1 MKTRHFLGGL
11 IIILIGL
18 ILLANNFGILS
29 WGIWYHLIRLWPLI
43 LIAVGL
49 DLILKTV
56 SLPYLRILPPLL
68 IIAVICLVICLYHSQ
83 GNRFYYF
90 FGKNTQSIEL
100 SQPLL
105 PSIKKANINLRFKA
119 GKLKIREGST
129 KNLASGNFTIPLE
142 IMPWMKYRELNG
154 EGFLEIGEKEKEREY
169 LFTRWNRAHFWDIKL
184 NSTIPLSL
192 KISAGA
198 SDNDL
203 NLSSLKIV
211 EFDLDV
217 GASNSRIRFGNI
229 TSIKARVSGGASKIK
244 ILIPHSMGVK
254 IRTDAGLTSNNLDAL
269 GFKKSENIY
278 LSNNYPTA
286 EKQLKLDLDADASA
300 LKLELY

>member
-11 IIILIGL
+11 LIILIGL

-49 DLILKTV
+49 DLILKTT
-56 SLPYLRILPPLL
+56 SLHYLRILPPLL
-68 IIAVICLVICLYHSQ
+68 IIAVICSVICIYHSQ
-83 GNRFYYF
+83 GNRFYHF

-105 PSIKKANINLRFKA
+105 PSIKKANINLRLKA
-119 GKLKIREGST
+119 GKLKIREGSI
-129 KNLASGNFTIPLE
+129 KNLASGDFTIPSG

-169 LFTRWNRAHFWDIKL
+169 LFTRWSRTHSWDIKL
-184 NSTIPLSL
+184 NRTIPLSL
-192 KISAGA
+192 KISTGA
-198 SDNDL
+198 SNNDL

-211 EFDLDV
+211 EFDLNV
-217 GASNSRIRFGNI
+217 GASNSKIRFGKI

-244 ILIPHSMGVK
+244 ILIPRSMGVK
-254 IRTDAGLTSNNLDAL
+254 IRIDAGLTSNNLDAL
-269 GFKKSENIY
+269 GFEKNGNIY
-278 LSNNYPTA
+278 LSNNYSTA
-286 EKQLKLDLDADASA
+286 ERQLDLNLDAGASA
-300 LKLELY
+300 LKIELY